1 MSWAQRLKRVFNID
15 VATCIHCGGAVRIVA
30 CMEEPAAIQAIL
42 ARFAKHDALDEGHY
56 RPGTRA
62 PPAAAAWG
70 PAGRKP
76 GNLHDAA
83 TTPQACARAA
93 GGNGREKAGAMRAGA
108 TLPDTKPACGLSSRA
123 ESAACET
130 SACPADCPERAV
142 ELPIR
147 SVCCRRFVMRRW
159 IVAGLCVLGLC
170 FSVMAVA
177 QPVQLQ
183 NGVAVNSST
192 NSASQNGDFREYVAV
207 LPAGASNLAITM
219 DNLTADLDLYVR
231 FGQAPDLT
239 TFDCRPFLGSTNAE
253 TCNFATPSTGSY
265 FIRVYGFATG
275 PQNFRI
281 VASWTAPGGGGIGG
295 NWVHLG
301 PGPAHEGQVEGIA
314 NRPVTGA
321 VNAVVPHPTNAN
333 ILYVAAVNGG
343 IWRTSNATSASPT
356 WTQLTDGLRT
366 NSIRSLA
373 ADPAVANLQTLV
385 AGVGNNS
392 SIGSIGG
399 TQIGMLRST
408 DGGTTWTT
416 LDGGG
421 ALAGR
426 NIAAVAARGATLLA
440 ATDNGLHRSTNTGAA
455 FTLLSGAAG
464 SGLPTGTVTDMV
476 GDPGNN
482 AVFYLAA
489 MGTGTTR
496 GIYRSADTGATW
508 TKVSDAAVDA
518 TLVSG
523 GRARLAAG
531 AANQVFAV
539 MVSAGR
545 VNAVFRY
552 TAANTSWT
560 ALGVPTT
567 SEQNAAVFGANP
579 GGQGGIHLSIAA
591 DPTNDNIVYVGGDR
605 QPCFSE
611 AVNFSNC
618 FPNSLGALDYS
629 GRLFRGTIGAN
640 PVWTSLTHSGAGS
653 NSSPHADS
661 RGMAFDANGDL
672 IEVDDGGVYKRVA
685 PRTTTGAWFSLNGSL
700 SVSEYHGIAYDALS
714 NRVVGGTQDTGT
726 TQQVD
731 GTKVFTSVSTGDGGD
746 TAVDNTSSGTTS
758 SRYSSFQNLGNFRR
772 QVYNNLAVLQSQNF
786 PARTPLGGAPAIVP
800 QFYTPIAVNSV
811 NGLRLVILASNG
823 VYESADQGA
832 TVSRIATERGN
843 AFVGDPLVYGVP
855 GNAEF
860 LYFATTNAVFLRT
873 TAGAA
878 PTQRSTVGTTTIIDV
893 AVDPATPTRLFAM
906 NASTVHVSTNSGTNF
921 SDVTGNLASLDPGSF
936 RSMAFVPRT
945 AGDLLVVGSDRGV
958 FAAPGPAF
966 NSWSRLGQGLPN
978 TLLFELDYNA
988 ARDTLIAG
996 MLGRGAWRLDGLNAA
1011 QTPLLFQNG
1020 FEAVTT
1026 VSVKE

>member
-1 MSWAQRLKRVFNID
+1 MRGW
-15 VATCIHCGGAVRIVA
+15 
-30 CMEEPAAIQAIL
+30 IL
-42 ARFAKHDALDEGHY
+42 A
-56 RPGTRA
+56 
-62 PPAAAAWG
+62 
-70 PAGRKP
+70 
-76 GNLHDAA
+76 
-83 TTPQACARAA
+83 
-93 GGNGREKAGAMRAGA
+93 
-108 TLPDTKPACGLSSRA
+108 GLWA
-123 ESAACET
+123 
-130 SACPADCPERAV
+130 
-142 ELPIR
+142 
-147 SVCCRRFVMRRW
+147 
-159 IVAGLCVLGLC
+159 LGL
-170 FSVMAVA
+170 FFAVAAVA

-183 NGVAVNSST
+183 NGVAVNGST
-192 NSASQNGDFREYVAV
+192 NSVTENSDFRDYVAV
-207 LPAGASNLAITM
+207 LPAGASNLVITM
-219 DNLTADLDLYVR
+219 DNLTADLDLHVR
-231 FGQAPDLT
+231 FGQTPNLT
-239 TFDCRPFLGSTNAE
+239 TFDCRPFLGGTNAE
-253 TCNFATPSTGSY
+253 TCNIASPSTGSY

-275 PQNFRI
+275 PQSFRI
-281 VASWTAPGGGGIGG
+281 LASWTAPGGGGGPGG

-301 PGPAHEGQVEGIA
+301 PGPAHEGQVEGIT
-314 NRPVTGA
+314 NKPVTGA
-321 VNAVVPHPTNAN
+321 VNAVVPHPTDAN
-333 ILYVAAVNGG
+333 IMYVAAVNGG
-343 IWRTSNATSASPT
+343 IWRTSNATAASPT

-385 AGVGNNS
+385 AGVGNS
-392 SIGSIGG
+392 SSLGSFGG

-416 LDGGG
+416 LDGAGT
-421 ALAGR
+421 LAGR

-440 ATDNGLHRSTNTGAA
+440 ATDNGLYRSTNTGVA

-489 MGTGTTR
+489 MGTTR

-552 TAANTSWT
+552 TAANTTWT
-560 ALGVPTT
+560 SLGLPTT
-567 SEQNAAVFGANP
+567 TERNGAVFGVSL
-579 GGQGGIHLSIAA
+579 GQGGLHLSIAA
-591 DPTNDNIVYVGGDR
+591 DPTNANIVYVGGDR
-605 QPCFSE
+605 QPCFDEGAS
-611 AVNFSNC
+611 VNQC
-618 FPNSLGALDYS
+618 FPNSLGAVDFS
-629 GRLFRGTIGAN
+629 GRSFRGTIGAN
-640 PVWTSLTHSGAGS
+640 PVWTSLTHSGAGN

-731 GTKVFTSVSTGDGGD
+731 GTKIFTSVSTGDGGD
-746 TAVDNTSSGTTS
+746 TAVDTTSSGTTS
-758 SRYSSFQNLGNFRR
+758 SRYSSFQRLGAFRR
-772 QVYNNLAVLQSQNF
+772 QVYNAAATLQSQNF
-786 PARTPLGGAPAIVP
+786 PARSPLGGAPAIVP

-811 NGLRLVILASNG
+811 NGLRLIILADNG

-843 AFVGDPLVYGVP
+843 AFVGDPLVYGIP

-860 LYFATTNAVFLRT
+860 LYFATSNAVFLRT

-878 PTQRSTVGTTTIIDV
+878 PTQRSTVGASTLIDV
-893 AVDPATPTRLFAM
+893 AADPVTPTRLFAM
-906 NASTVHVSTNSGTNF
+906 NTSTVHVSTNSGTNF
-921 SDVTGNLASLDPGSF
+921 SDVTGNLASLDPGTF
-936 RSMAFVPRT
+936 RTMAFVPRT

-958 FAAPGPAF
+958 FAASAPNF
-966 NSWSRLGQGLPN
+966 NTWTRLGQGLPN

-988 ARDTLIAG
+988 TRDVLIAG

-1011 QTPLLFQNG
+1011 PTAQIFRNG
-1020 FEAVTT
+1020 FEAPTN